1 MQNTSG
7 RLLSQ
12 PGVGISTGALAVIV
26 LFAGWMGSTFGGTP
40 ILNIGNTLL
49 ALGLIVALIVAYQFP
64 IQIHYHQKMYMGS
77 VPYFLMAVL
86 LPAPLAATAAGL
98 GTLLAEL
105 AVRQRRGNYPSDIA
119 TAAGRWTIIVMT
131 GALVA
136 AQAPD
141 GSAGHAL
148 ALVAAGAILF
158 AGDILTMP
166 LMVSPMSG
174 EGFLRVS
181 GIYAREAGIPEAAQY
196 ILGLLGALEAREQIW
211 ALALLVVPLLMIYW
225 TAKRAK
231 EMRDST
237 RRLLEGMA
245 DTVDLRD
252 PYTGG
257 HSRRVTELS
266 ERILHELRIDRD
278 GANMPLIMAAA
289 RLHDIGKIGI
299 PDHVLNKPG
308 PLTPEERLIMETHP
322 EKGADLLAQY
332 PDFARGVAIVRHHHE
347 RWDGTGYPHRLR
359 GAEIPFG
366 ARVIAVADGYD
377 AMTSDRPYRPAMTPH
392 KAAEILRG
400 GRGTQWDPTIVDA
413 FLRAMGG
420 EIERAPQR
428 LRVVERQTER
438 VLGA

>member
-12 PGVGISTGALAVIV
+12 PAVGICTSALAVIV
-26 LFAGWMGSTFGGTP
+26 LIAGWMGGRFGGAP
-40 ILNIGNTLL
+40 IVNIGNALL
-49 ALGLIVALIVAYQFP
+49 AAGLVLALIIAYQFP

-77 VPYFLMAVL
+77 VPYFLMAAL
-86 LPAPLAATAAGL
+86 LPAPLAAATAGL
-98 GTLLAEL
+98 GTVLAEL
-105 AVRQRRGNYPSDIA
+105 TVRQRRGNFPSDIA
-119 TAAGRWTIIVMT
+119 TAAGRWTIVVMT

-136 AQAPD
+136 ALAPD
-141 GSAGHAL
+141 GSGAHAIAL
-148 ALVAAGAILF
+148 AAAGAILF
-158 AGDILTMP
+158 AGDILTIP

-181 GIYAREAGIPEAAQY
+181 STYAREAGIPEAGQY
-196 ILGLLGALEAREQIW
+196 ILGLLGALEAQEQIW
-211 ALALLVVPLLMIYW
+211 TLGLLIVPLVMIYW

-237 RRLLEGMA
+237 RLLLEGMA

-257 HSRRVTELS
+257 HSRRVTEMS
-266 ERILHELRIDRD
+266 ERILHELRIPRD
-278 GANMPLIMAAA
+278 GANMPLILAAA

-308 PLTPEERLIMETHP
+308 ALTPEERLIMETHP

-377 AMTSDRPYRPAMTPH
+377 AMTSDRPYRPAMTPQ

-413 FLRAMGG
+413 FLRSMAA

-428 LRVVERQTER
+428 LWVVERQTER
-438 VLGA
+438 VAGA